1 MTKDRLFVLVHT
13 YLRAWLKKNVD
24 REGRK
29 KEICMRSQRSVPA
42 FFAVSGS
49 PFPKTV
55 IDGSSNYL
63 KLAQE
68 VLSELPELGHVR
80 LDEDAA
86 VEQPAPRV

>member
-1 MTKDRLFVLVHT
+1 MSIAKVVKRKFACD
-13 YLRAWLKKNVD
+13 LRDQCLL
-24 REGRK
+24 
-29 KEICMRSQRSVPA
+29 